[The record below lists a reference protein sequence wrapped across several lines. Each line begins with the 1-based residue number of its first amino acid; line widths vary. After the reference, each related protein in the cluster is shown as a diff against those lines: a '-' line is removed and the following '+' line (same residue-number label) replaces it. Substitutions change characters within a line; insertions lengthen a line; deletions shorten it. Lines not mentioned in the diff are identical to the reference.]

1 MDYNEVFPNL
11 SNSLKKEDLPKP
23 AKVIIESIEVV
34 EFDEGPKL
42 RLNFKGKEKHL
53 ICNKTN
59 ARTIA
64 SMHGN
69 DTDGWVGKEIVLYN
83 DPNVAMGDK
92 VVGGIRVQY
101 QVATDDLDDD
111 IPF

>member
-23 AKVIIESIEVV
+23 AKVVIESVEVV

-69 DTDGWVGKEIVLYN
+69 DTDGWMGKEIVLYN
-83 DPNVAMGDK
+83 DPNVSMGDK

-101 QVATDDLDDD
+101 QVPESDLNDD